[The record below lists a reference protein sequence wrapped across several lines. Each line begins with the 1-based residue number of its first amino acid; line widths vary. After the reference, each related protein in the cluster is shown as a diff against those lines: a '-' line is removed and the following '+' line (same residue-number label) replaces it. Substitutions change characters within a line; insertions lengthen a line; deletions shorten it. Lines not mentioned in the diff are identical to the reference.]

1 MRSSW
6 IFAALASLLLLGK
19 PALAGGFE
27 IAMEKMDADVRSG
40 AFNATTSILVSM
52 GGNLIHEAY
61 FDEGG
66 ADSLRNTRSA
76 TKTVTAMLVG
86 AAIARGKITDVD
98 AKVTSFFRDK
108 APFEN
113 SDPRKDE
120 ITIEDLLTMSSLL
133 ECDDENPF
141 SRGNE
146 ERMYLIEDWVKF
158 TLDLPIKGFPA
169 WVSKPADSPYG
180 RSFSYCTAGVAT
192 LGAVIERATGEK
204 LAAFAEDAL
213 FKPTGIKRLV
223 WQYSP
228 TGLAQGGG
236 GLSLNSR
243 GLVTL
248 GELLLHNGKSDNRQV
263 LPASWTK
270 AMMAPHVHIDEERG
284 DYGYLTWLPV
294 FRIGDREIHAA
305 GMFGN
310 GGNKVVVVPELD
322 LVIVITTTNYGQRG
336 GHAMTD
342 KLIADYILKAALA
355 AQ

>member
-1 MRSSW
+1 MQNSW
-6 IFAALASLLLLGK
+6 IFAALASLSLMGK
-19 PALAGGFE
+19 PALAGSFE
-27 IAMEKMDADVRSG
+27 IAMGKMDEDVRSG
-40 AFNATTSILVSM
+40 AFNATTSILISRD
-52 GGNLIHEAY
+52 GKLIHEAY

-98 AKVTSFFRDK
+98 AKITSFFPDK

-120 ITIEDLLTMSSLL
+120 MTVEDLLTMSSLL

-146 ERMYLIEDWVKF
+146 ERMYLIEDWAKF

-180 RSFSYCTAGVAT
+180 RSFSYCTAGVST
-192 LGAVIERATGEK
+192 LGAVVERASGRK
-204 LAAFAEDAL
+204 LEAFAEDAL
-213 FKPTGIKRLV
+213 FGPIGVSKAE

-228 TGLAQGGG
+228 MGLAQAGG

-243 GLVTL
+243 GLVAL
-248 GELLLHNGKSDNRQV
+248 GELLLHNGKSNNRQV

-270 AMMAPHVHIDEERG
+270 AMMTPHVHIDEERG

-294 FRIGDREIHAA
+294 LRIGDREIHAA

-310 GGNKVVVVPELD
+310 GGNKVVVIPELD

-336 GHAMTD
+336 AHAMTD
-342 KLIADYILKAALA
+342 KLIVDYILKAALA